1 MVFVAHRGDPSRPSS
16 DEYTDS
22 ETLGSN
28 DRTLFSSEQCVLICD
43 LVLGKQAMG
52 ERGVC
57 LLYK

>member
-1 MVFVAHRGDPSRPSS
+1 MVFVAHHGDPSRLSS
-16 DEYTDS
+16 NEYTDS

-28 DRTLFSSEQCVLICD
+28 DRTLFSSEQCVLICG
-43 LVLGKQAMG
+43 LIVGKQALG